1 MNTYKTY
8 TTMTY
13 QKNRNPLRYLF
24 NLLPFLILLVSQ
36 TVQAQQTTLK
46 KIEATPLNGGQI
58 QISFILSGQASM
70 PAVFSTDNPARI
82 VLDFKNTRVQLA
94 NKKTPVDI
102 GHVESVS
109 VISGKTRTRAVV
121 SLTDTSKYQ
130 TTISGNAI
138 VLTLSAR
145 QTVIPEPF
153 RATLSAAPTTNLKT
167 AAPKV
172 RITDIDFRRGKNGQG
187 QVVIGLSKPDL
198 TINSQDK
205 NGSVAV
211 DFIGTQLPNNL
222 AKEFNVLDFA
232 TPITKFVASSRKNG
246 SRLVIDINGEYSSLA
261 YQIGNVYTI
270 EVAPVSEKEKLAMT
284 KQVFTG
290 EKLTLNFQNID
301 VRAVLQILA
310 DFTGRNL
317 VASDTVTGSLTLRLK
332 NVPWDQALSI
342 ILSARGLGMREDGN
356 VLRVAPIEE
365 LAAQERLELESQQQ
379 ISELAPLHTEFIPVN
394 YAKATDIV
402 MLLKGPENNMLTE
415 RGNITLDKRTNTI
428 LLNDT
433 AEKISEIKKII
444 HRLDIP
450 IKQVLIEAR
459 VVNASTDFSKK
470 LGVRF
475 GYTHQDRF
483 GNTNSDAIS
492 TGNLNGTTQIINGQ
506 VVDGNNRWGVNM
518 PASSVNGFPAASV
531 ALAIAKIGKF
541 KLLELELS
549 ALEAEGGGEIL
560 SSPRIVTSDRKEA
573 LIEQGSEV
581 PYTTSSSSGGTTV
594 EFKKAV
600 LSLNVT
606 PQITPDGHIIMDLKV
621 NKDAIG
627 PLFGNVPVIDTQEV
641 NTQVLVENGE
651 TIVIGGIYEQ
661 NKANSVTRVPFLGEL
676 PFIGRL
682 FQTKSKTDDKSEL
695 LIFVTPKILDDKLTY

>member
-1 MNTYKTY
+1 MNIHKTCV
-8 TTMTY
+8 TMKY
-13 QKNRNPLRYLF
+13 LRIRNPMRHLTI
-24 NLLPFLILLVSQ
+24 LLPILILLVGQ
-36 TVQAQQTTLK
+36 PVQAQPTALE
-46 KIEATPLNGGQI
+46 KIESTPLTGGQI
-58 QISFILSGQASM
+58 QISFILSGKANM

-82 VLDFKNTRVQLA
+82 VLDFKNTGIQLN
-94 NKKTPVDI
+94 NKKTPVNI

-109 VISGKTRTRAVV
+109 VMSASNRTRAVV
-121 SLTDTSKYQ
+121 NLTDTSKYQ
-130 TTISGNAI
+130 TSISGNTV
-138 VLTLSAR
+138 VLTLSA
-145 QTVIPEPF
+145 QQAVIPEPF
-153 RATLSAAPTTNLKT
+153 RRTLSAAPAADMAPATPKT
-167 AAPKV
+167 

-187 QVVIGLSKPDL
+187 QIVIGLSRPDL
-198 TINSQDK
+198 TINSEDK
-205 NGSVAV
+205 NGSVVV
-211 DFIGTQLPNNL
+211 DFIDAQLPRNL

-232 TPITKFVASSRKNG
+232 TPVTKFITSSGKNNAK
-246 SRLVIDINGEYSSLA
+246 LTIDISGEYSSLA
-261 YQIGNVYTI
+261 YQIGNVYTV
-270 EVAPVSEKEKLAMT
+270 EVTPVTAEEKLAA
-284 KQVFTG
+284 KKKIFTG

-317 VASDTVTGSLTLRLK
+317 VTSDTVTGSLTLRLK

-356 VLRVAPIEE
+356 VLRVAPVEE
-365 LAAQERLELESQQQ
+365 LAAQERLELESKQQ
-379 ISELAPLHTEFIPVN
+379 ISELAPLHTEFISIN

-402 MLLKGPENNMLTE
+402 ALLKSPETNMLTE
-415 RGNITLDKRTNTI
+415 RGNITLDERTNTI

-433 AEKISEIKKII
+433 TEKITEIKKII

-450 IKQVLIEAR
+450 VKQVLIEAR
-459 VVNASTDFSKK
+459 IVNASTDFNKK

-483 GNTNSDAIS
+483 GNSNSNAIS
-492 TGNLNGTTQIINGQ
+492 TGNLDGTTQIINGS
-506 VVDGNNRWGVNM
+506 VVDNNNRWGVNM

-549 ALEAEGGGEIL
+549 ALEAEGDGEIL

-581 PYTTSSSSGGTTV
+581 PYTTSASSGGTTV

-600 LSLNVT
+600 LSLMVT
-606 PQITPDGHIIMDLKV
+606 PQITPDGHIIMDLRV

-641 NTQVLVENGE
+641 KTQVLVENGE

-661 NKANSVTRVPFLGEL
+661 NKASSVTRVPFLGEL

-682 FQTKSKTDDKSEL
+682 FQTRTKTDEKSEL
-695 LIFVTPKILDDKLTY
+695 LIFITPKILDDNLTY